1 VAAGDTT
8 VRVFAQADQLQ
19 DAMQLQIPSQ
29 AYGTVVRDSQQR
41 SLTQLQSEVTRL
53 EVSVPQ
59 QVVPG
64 SIDWQIQLAAN
75 PAAELLGALDYLVQ
89 YPYGCT
95 EQTLSR
101 FMPGVAVAQAS
112 RTLGIPLQS
121 KTLAKLP
128 ATLTD
133 GLQRLK
139 DLQNADGGWGWWLRD
154 SSNPYLTSY
163 VLIGYHR
170 AEAAGYAIDPE
181 TALKF
186 LQKQVVSAAISSD
199 QKMFAEYALSLYD
212 KGSVQRILAV
222 DPQTLSTFGQAYR
235 VLALITAGDRQTA
248 QVELDAL
255 IKQVSKEKSYVG
267 FQKAALA
274 SSTRPLWERFT
285 YLDAEIAGPMLQAA
299 TILNHPRADDLAR
312 WILSLRSGNRWLTT
326 KETADAIVGLT
337 TYYESLAAENP
348 AEYTV
353 EIRNLATGAILGEW
367 TPTAASPYQVI
378 SLSPPDLTSDRLQP
392 GSQTIEIEKRGSGPL
407 YFSSDLEAFSVAAA
421 GTQLGGSSQGFKVTR
436 QYYTLTPQ
444 PQADGSLIY
453 TEQELKGAIP
463 AGETLLGR
471 ITVESDRDSNYVMV
485 EEPLPS
491 GAEVTSQDPQQLTGD
506 GEENTYW
513 WDWFWVEQDV
523 RDNRITFFSTELPQG
538 KHEFVYLFRP
548 EIPGEFSVP
557 PTQVEEMYDPRQRF
571 GQSLSRT
578 LQVVE
583 SPA

>member
-1 VAAGDTT
+1 
-8 VRVFAQADQLQ
+8 
-19 DAMQLQIPSQ
+19 
-29 AYGTVVRDSQQR
+29 
-41 SLTQLQSEVTRL
+41 
-53 EVSVPQ
+53 
-59 QVVPG
+59 
-64 SIDWQIQLAAN
+64 
-75 PAAELLGALDYLVQ
+75 
-89 YPYGCT
+89 
-95 EQTLSR
+95 
-101 FMPGVAVAQAS
+101 
-112 RTLGIPLQS
+112 
-121 KTLAKLP
+121 
-128 ATLTD
+128 
-133 GLQRLK
+133 
-139 DLQNADGGWGWWLRD
+139 
-154 SSNPYLTSY
+154 
-163 VLIGYHR
+163 
-170 AEAAGYAIDPE
+170 
-181 TALKF
+181 
-186 LQKQVVSAAISSD
+186 
-199 QKMFAEYALSLYD
+199 
-212 KGSVQRILAV
+212 
-222 DPQTLSTFGQAYR
+222 
-235 VLALITAGDRQTA
+235 
-248 QVELDAL
+248 
-255 IKQVSKEKSYVG
+255 
-267 FQKAALA
+267 
-274 SSTRPLWERFT
+274 
-285 YLDAEIAGPMLQAA
+285 
-299 TILNHPRADDLAR
+299 
-312 WILSLRSGNRWLTT
+312 
-326 KETADAIVGLT
+326 
-337 TYYESLAAENP
+337 
-348 AEYTV
+348 
-353 EIRNLATGAILGEW
+353 
-367 TPTAASPYQVI
+367 VI

-407 YFSSDLEAFSVAAA
+407 YLSSDLEAFSVAAA

-523 RDNRITFFSTELPQG
+523 RDNRITFFNTELPQG